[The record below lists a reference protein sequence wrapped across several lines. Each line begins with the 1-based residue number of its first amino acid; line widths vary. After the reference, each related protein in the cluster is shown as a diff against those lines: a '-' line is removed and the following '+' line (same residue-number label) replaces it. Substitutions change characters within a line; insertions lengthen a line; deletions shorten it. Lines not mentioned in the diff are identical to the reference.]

1 MLYIDN
7 AVRNIRYLLLFPLAE
22 PPLGGRGDTDANTPT
37 ASAELHDAFTR
48 FTSDTESLFAL
59 PITITQESLTP
70 LDAVPFSSSSATFS
84 SSLSALDSLLTP
96 TAPLY
101 LLLRRAPSSPSLVA
115 VTYIPSRAPVRQK
128 TLFASTR
135 ATLVRELGG
144 EKFDETVFLTERE
157 EVLDPAQWDERAGPP
172 APAGGGGA
180 GGAGD
185 VGLLSTE
192 ERELQAVKRAEE
204 EERHGTRGRDL
215 MGEGGSG
222 GVIGS
227 RDGTGAGRSG
237 VVMKITD
244 DAREALGALVNGAEG
259 LTVQLG
265 IEVASETTTLIARHD
280 GVSVAQVVGL
290 IPTDRPSYTFYSVSG
305 GAVFIYVCP
314 GVSRV
319 KERMVYASSRRG
331 LLHTAEGEGVKVL
344 KRLEA
349 GDPDELDGRLE
360 EEVRGLSVGAGDG
373 DDGDVATS
381 APGSGTATPRGGG
394 FARPKRPGRR

>member
-1 MLYIDN
+1 MQSGIS
-7 AVRNIRYLLLFPLAE
+7 
-22 PPLGGRGDTDANTPT
+22 
-37 ASAELHDAFTR
+37 ASAQLHDAFTR
-48 FTSDTESLFAL
+48 FTSDTTSLFAL

-70 LDAVPFSSSSATFS
+70 LDAVPFPSSSATFS
-84 SSLSALDSLLTP
+84 SSLSSLDSLLTP

-135 ATLVRELGG
+135 ATLVRELGS

-157 EVLDPAQWDERAGPP
+157 EVLDPAQWDERA
-172 APAGGGGA
+172 APSASSADAGTGG
-180 GGAGD
+180 GD

-227 RDGTGAGRSG
+227 RDGTGTGRSG

-244 DAREALGALVNGAEG
+244 DAREALGAVVNGTEG

-265 IEVASETTTLIARHD
+265 IEVASETTTLIASHD
-280 GVSVAQVVGL
+280 NVSVAQVIGL
-290 IPTDRPSYTFYSVSG
+290 IPTDRPSYTFYSVPG

-314 GVSRV
+314 GVSKV
-319 KERMVYASSRRG
+319 KERMIYASSRRG
-331 LLHTAEGEGVKVL
+331 LLHIAEGEGVKVL

-349 GDPDELDGRLE
+349 GDPDELEGRLE
-360 EEVRGLSVGAGDG
+360 EEVRGLSTVGAGEGG
-373 DDGDVATS
+373 DDDGAAAP

>member
-1 MLYIDN
+1 MQSGIS
-7 AVRNIRYLLLFPLAE
+7 
-22 PPLGGRGDTDANTPT
+22 
-37 ASAELHDAFTR
+37 ASAQLHDAFTR
-48 FTSDTESLFAL
+48 FTSDTASLFAL

-84 SSLSALDSLLTP
+84 SSLSSLDSLLTP
-96 TAPLY
+96 TTPLF

-115 VTYIPSRAPVRQK
+115 VTYIPSRAAVRQK

-157 EVLDPAQWDERAGPP
+157 EILDPAQWGERAAPP
-172 APAGGGGA
+172 ASASSADGGGG
-180 GGAGD
+180 GGGGD

-227 RDGTGAGRSG
+227 RGGRD
-237 VVMKITD
+237 MFMNITD
-244 DAREALGALVNGAEG
+244 DARDALRAAADGAEG
-259 LTVQLG
+259 YTVQLG
-265 IEVASETTTLIARHD
+265 IEVATETITLIARHD
-280 GVSVAQVVGL
+280 AVGVPAQVVAL
-290 IPTDRPSYTFYSVSG
+290 IPTDRPSYTFYSVPG

-314 GVSRV
+314 GVSKV

-331 LLHTAEGEGVKVL
+331 LLHIAEGNGVKVL

-360 EEVRGLSVGAGDG
+360 EEVRSLRVGAGEAG
-373 DDGDVATS
+373 DADDDNAAAS